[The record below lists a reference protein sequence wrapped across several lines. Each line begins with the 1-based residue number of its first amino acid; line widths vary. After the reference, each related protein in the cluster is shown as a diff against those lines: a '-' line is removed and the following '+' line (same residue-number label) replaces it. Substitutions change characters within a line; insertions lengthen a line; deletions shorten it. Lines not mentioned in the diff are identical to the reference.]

1 MDLNEIILKLP
12 ESQKRDLIEKL
23 LYAFSLQ
30 NGGIDTASKDSA
42 GNSSK
47 DLKKS
52 VNLSNSTPEKSL
64 KQKTL
69 DNWIVKS
76 KTLSSNCEKE
86 LVKEAGESSRNV
98 ESEEGK
104 KLEKSSKLDNAINKK
119 KLMVLLNREDCPESV
134 QKSSEHS
141 ELCSETNL
149 SSPINI
155 KSPINKNKHVS
166 ENFDQQNN
174 TPEQHSPILTR
185 SYNLRARGVIDE
197 KLCDETN
204 NSMASSAE
212 CKDNDKIL
220 KPIHKSA
227 TKQKQKLKTSL
238 GKDISTNSN
247 FVEMDYDQKTNSC
260 NDKTSEDN
268 IKNSECKTS
277 PTLFQSES
285 ERTLVDGNK
294 ITVTDENPTIVEL
307 DPSLVVK
314 GKRKRT
320 CTDKENKKICTSS
333 AVQKSSDNQESA
345 VTELNENN
353 KSAEYVPSKK
363 VTKVSV
369 INTDSTEL
377 TVGKTAQLP
386 GTVVS
391 ASPSQEQITTNNIKS
406 VSKLKLKKTIKSKV
420 KSDMASY
427 EKIKLDPAA
436 SKMKKKNLTSQEV
449 NSDITINIDFQRI
462 SDEQLESEKN
472 SETQIK
478 VCTKETEK
486 LLTKDIKSV
495 TAINGDSKRIS
506 RKRGCENKRMV
517 TTKNSSLSDQEPTS
531 KNNDKDCTTSINF
544 LSKMSPSQNKEFT
557 KETNELLIKETNIL
571 TPINAKKM
579 YKKKGKVSAKNSL
592 ISDSEQSSINNDEVS
607 IISSETSSVDSLR
620 NLTSQSKKFPKVT
633 EESLIKG
640 IDTVIQLDVSSKK
653 IYRKKSNDNK
663 SKISTKNNLISES
676 EQSPKSNDMDSFTL
690 ETSSIDSSKNSLS
703 RSKKFVKDTEESLIK
718 DTPTETTLNIKSKKI
733 CRKKSCQNKIQISAK
748 KSLVIDSEKTSK
760 INEMDNITPSEASSQ
775 CKELAKATEE
785 LLSIETQIGANSKKR
800 YRKKS
805 NENRS
810 KVVAETNLISNSEP
824 ASKNSDKDNI
834 ISTSTDSSNNSPSQN
849 KKFSKETE
857 ALLIE
862 DTTVT
867 SKNNG
872 RNNINS
878 IETSL
883 IDSSETSIPKDIS
896 TKQISS
902 SDTEATIS
910 LSRDN
915 YSKPIN
921 AFTLSDDHSIKN
933 SKSLNSDS
941 RNELNILNEMKETE
955 EDLSKKS
962 NAGSLNGPQTY
973 DNIQE
978 SSEVSSVSKK
988 VNTLK
993 KKTVMQLPS
1002 NSKKKLKVIKDESSS
1017 NNLSIE
1023 NENLCLKKNGSKKIV
1038 VSRKIKL
1045 GPDSNKEHS
1054 VVPIAKSM
1062 ANSSHSNAVKEPN
1075 EHLFKNSK
1083 VNNKL
1088 GRTQKKTVRFQ
1099 NSKKVKE
1106 SHSKKENNLESQIMC
1121 NSNISKNGEME
1132 ELNCSLVNESST
1144 KNKLHK
1150 GTNLSMIQTDNLEGE
1165 KENRDI
1171 IKNME
1176 EETEKATD
1184 FIVNNSNNTDSAEI
1198 NFKDPVECDEKMKHN
1213 YEAFCK
1219 VKEVLKVIGI
1229 SIEELFEN
1237 SEMIN
1242 SLKSAPP
1249 DGVYFISKCKS
1260 DSKMSVHMH
1269 ESKKELRNILNKLKR
1284 KYNDE
1289 AK

>member
-134 QKSSEHS
+134 QK
-141 ELCSETNL
+141 
-149 SSPINI
+149 
-155 KSPINKNKHVS
+155 
-166 ENFDQQNN
+166 
-174 TPEQHSPILTR
+174 
-185 SYNLRARGVIDE
+185 ARGVIDE

-294 ITVTDENPTIVEL
+294 ITVTDENPTIV
-307 DPSLVVK
+307 D
-314 GKRKRT
+314 
-320 CTDKENKKICTSS
+320 